1 MDNKTTKVEIIS
13 KTLGDIKIDNV
24 VSYDFISGA
33 IGIVSIEEGK
43 RIIDSFYL
51 KDIIEFATPGKIDD
65 PTGIV
70 PVTVEVTLN
79 DGKTVIVPDV
89 LKSAMNEYGYIVF
102 SQYTIIEKDG
112 SITTMDRHFF
122 EEKVIRIR
130 TIQPIQTINPQE
142 TVDDAVDE
150 AMDDSMISNIQETPA
165 PEVKTEVVE

>member
-33 IGIVSIEEGK
+33 IGVISINENK

-79 DGKTVIVPDV
+79 DGKKVTIPDV
-89 LKSAMNEYGYIVF
+89 LKSTMNEYGYIVF
-102 SQYTIIEKDG
+102 SQYTKIEEDSSII
-112 SITTMDRHFF
+112 TMDRHFF
-122 EEKVIRIR
+122 EEKVVRIR
-130 TIQPIQTINPQE
+130 TIQNIKSQE
-142 TVDDAVDE
+142 PEESE
-150 AMDDSMISNIQETPA
+150 A
-165 PEVKTEVVE
+165 KTEGLLKDDVVDNEAKETSETEVIE

>member
-33 IGIVSIEEGK
+33 IGVVSINENR

-79 DGKTVIVPDV
+79 DGKKVTVPDV
-89 LKSAMNEYGYIVF
+89 LKSTMNEYGYIVF

-130 TIQPIQTINPQE
+130 TIQNIKHQE
-142 TVDDAVDE
+142 IMEDA
-150 AMDDSMISNIQETPA
+150 MKDSNSIISDIQET
-165 PEVKTEVVE
+165 PEVKTEANE

>member
-1 MDNKTTKVEIIS
+1 MDNKTTTKVEIIS
-13 KTLGDIKIDNV
+13 KTLSDIKIDNV

-33 IGIVSIEEGK
+33 IGVISINENK

-79 DGKTVIVPDV
+79 DGKKITIPDV

-102 SQYTIIEKDG
+102 SQYTMIKEDSSII
-112 SITTMDRHFF
+112 TMDRHFF

-130 TIQPIQTINPQE
+130 TIQNIKSQE
-142 TVDDAVDE
+142 VVE
-150 AMDDSMISNIQETPA
+150 DSKKDSIISDIQETP
-165 PEVKTEVVE
+165 EVETEVVE

>member
-33 IGIVSIEEGK
+33 IGIVSIEEDK

-79 DGKTVIVPDV
+79 DGKKIIVPEV

-130 TIQPIQTINPQE
+130 TIQPIQNIKPQE
-142 TVDDAVDE
+142 TVDDAVD
-150 AMDDSMISNIQETPA
+150 DSMISDIQETPA

>member
-1 MDNKTTKVEIIS
+1 MDDKTTKVEIIS

-33 IGIVSIEEGK
+33 IGVVSINK
-43 RIIDSFYL
+43 NRRIIDSFYL

-79 DGKTVIVPDV
+79 DGKKVTVPDV
-89 LKSAMNEYGYIVF
+89 LKSTMNEYGYIVF
-102 SQYTIIEKDG
+102 SQYTMIEEDG

-130 TIQPIQTINPQE
+130 TIQNIKHQE
-142 TVDDAVDE
+142 IMEDA
-150 AMDDSMISNIQETPA
+150 MKDSNSIISDIQET

>member
-1 MDNKTTKVEIIS
+1 MDNKTKVEIIS

-33 IGIVSIEEGK
+33 IGVVSIEEGK

-79 DGKTVIVPDV
+79 DGKKIIVPDV

-130 TIQPIQTINPQE
+130 TIQNIKHQE
-142 TVDDAVDE
+142 IMEDA
-150 AMDDSMISNIQETPA
+150 MKDSNSIISDIQET

>member
-130 TIQPIQTINPQE
+130 TIQPIQTIKPQE
-142 TVDDAVDE
+142 TVDDAVD
-150 AMDDSMISNIQETPA
+150 DSMTSDIQETPA

>member
-1 MDNKTTKVEIIS
+1 MDNKTKKVEIIS

-33 IGIVSIEEGK
+33 IGVVSINENR

-79 DGKTVIVPDV
+79 DGKKVTVPDV
-89 LKSAMNEYGYIVF
+89 LKSTMNEYGYIVF
-102 SQYTIIEKDG
+102 SQYTMIEEDG

-130 TIQPIQTINPQE
+130 TIQNIKHQE
-142 TVDDAVDE
+142 IMEDA
-150 AMDDSMISNIQETPA
+150 MKDSNSIISDIQET

>member
-33 IGIVSIEEGK
+33 IGVVSINENK

-79 DGKTVIVPDV
+79 DGKKITIPDV

-102 SQYTIIEKDG
+102 SQYTMIEEDG

-130 TIQPIQTINPQE
+130 TIQNIKHQE
-142 TVDDAVDE
+142 IMEDA
-150 AMDDSMISNIQETPA
+150 MKDSNSIISDIQETP
-165 PEVKTEVVE
+165 EVETEVVE

>member
-1 MDNKTTKVEIIS
+1 M
-13 KTLGDIKIDNV
+13 
-24 VSYDFISGA
+24 
-33 IGIVSIEEGK
+33 
-43 RIIDSFYL
+43 
-51 KDIIEFATPGKIDD
+51 
-65 PTGIV
+65 

-79 DGKTVIVPDV
+79 DGKKIIVPDV

-130 TIQPIQTINPQE
+130 TIQPIQNIKPQE
-142 TVDDAVDE
+142 TVDDVIGESKIGD
-150 AMDDSMISNIQETPA
+150 IQETPA

>member
-33 IGIVSIEEGK
+33 IGVVSINENR

-79 DGKTVIVPDV
+79 DGKKVTVPDV
-89 LKSAMNEYGYIVF
+89 LKSTMNEYGYIVF
-102 SQYTIIEKDG
+102 SQYTMIEEDG

-130 TIQPIQTINPQE
+130 TIQNIKHQE
-142 TVDDAVDE
+142 IMEDA
-150 AMDDSMISNIQETPA
+150 MKDSNSIISDIQETP
-165 PEVKTEVVE
+165 EVETEANE

>member
-33 IGIVSIEEGK
+33 IGVVSINENR

-79 DGKTVIVPDV
+79 DGKKVTVPDV
-89 LKSAMNEYGYIVF
+89 LKSTMNEYGYIVF
-102 SQYTIIEKDG
+102 SQYTMIEEDG

-130 TIQPIQTINPQE
+130 TIQNIKHQE
-142 TVDDAVDE
+142 IMEDA
-150 AMDDSMISNIQETPA
+150 MKDSNSIISDIQET

>member
-33 IGIVSIEEGK
+33 IGVVSINENR

-51 KDIIEFATPGKIDD
+51 KDIIEFATSGKIDD

-79 DGKTVIVPDV
+79 DGKKVTIPDV
-89 LKSAMNEYGYIVF
+89 LKSTMKEYGYIVF
-102 SQYTIIEKDG
+102 SQYTMIEEDG

-130 TIQPIQTINPQE
+130 TIQNIKHQE
-142 TVDDAVDE
+142 IMEDA
-150 AMDDSMISNIQETPA
+150 MKDSNSIISDIQET

>member
-24 VSYDFISGA
+24 VSSDFISGA
-33 IGIVSIEEGK
+33 IGVVSINENR

-79 DGKTVIVPDV
+79 DGKKVTVPDV
-89 LKSAMNEYGYIVF
+89 LKSTMNEYGYIVF
-102 SQYTIIEKDG
+102 SQYTMIEEDG

-130 TIQPIQTINPQE
+130 TIQNIKHQE
-142 TVDDAVDE
+142 IMEDA
-150 AMDDSMISNIQETPA
+150 MKDSNSIISDIQET

>member
-33 IGIVSIEEGK
+33 IGVVSINENR

-79 DGKTVIVPDV
+79 DGKKVTVPDV
-89 LKSAMNEYGYIVF
+89 LKSTMNEYGYIVF
-102 SQYTIIEKDG
+102 SQYTMIEEDG

-130 TIQPIQTINPQE
+130 TIQNIKHQE
-142 TVDDAVDE
+142 IMEDAMKDNN
-150 AMDDSMISNIQETPA
+150 SIISDIQET
-165 PEVKTEVVE
+165 PEVKTEANE

>member
-33 IGIVSIEEGK
+33 IGVVSINENR

-79 DGKTVIVPDV
+79 DGKKVTIPDV
-89 LKSAMNEYGYIVF
+89 LKSTMNEYGYIVF
-102 SQYTIIEKDG
+102 SQYTMIEEDG

-130 TIQPIQTINPQE
+130 TIQNIKHQE
-142 TVDDAVDE
+142 IMEDA
-150 AMDDSMISNIQETPA
+150 MKDSNSIISDIQETP
-165 PEVKTEVVE
+165 EVETEANE

>member
-51 KDIIEFATPGKIDD
+51 KDIVEFATPGKIDD

-79 DGKTVIVPDV
+79 DGKKVTVPDV
-89 LKSAMNEYGYIVF
+89 LKSTMNEYGYIVF
-102 SQYTIIEKDG
+102 SQYTMIEEDG

-130 TIQPIQTINPQE
+130 TIQNIKHQE
-142 TVDDAVDE
+142 IMEDA
-150 AMDDSMISNIQETPA
+150 MKDSNSIISDIQET

>member
-33 IGIVSIEEGK
+33 IGVVSINENR

-79 DGKTVIVPDV
+79 DGKKVTVPDV
-89 LKSAMNEYGYIVF
+89 LKSTMNEYGYIVF
-102 SQYTIIEKDG
+102 SQYTMIEEDG

-130 TIQPIQTINPQE
+130 TIQNIKHHEIME
-142 TVDDAVDE
+142 DA
-150 AMDDSMISNIQETPA
+150 MKDSNSIISDIQET

>member
-33 IGIVSIEEGK
+33 IGVVSIEEGK

-79 DGKTVIVPDV
+79 DGKKITVPDV
-89 LKSAMNEYGYIVF
+89 LKSTMNEYGYIVF
-102 SQYTIIEKDG
+102 SQYTMIEEDG

-130 TIQPIQTINPQE
+130 TIQNIKHQE
-142 TVDDAVDE
+142 IMEDA
-150 AMDDSMISNIQETPA
+150 MKDSNSIISDIQETP
-165 PEVKTEVVE
+165 EVETEANE

>member
-89 LKSAMNEYGYIVF
+89 LKSAMNEYGYIIF

-130 TIQPIQTINPQE
+130 TIQPIQNIQPQE
-142 TVDDAVDE
+142 TADDAIGE
-150 AMDDSMISNIQETPA
+150 SKIDDIQETL
-165 PEVKTEVVE
+165 EVKPEAVE

>member
-89 LKSAMNEYGYIVF
+89 LKSAMNEYGYIIF

-130 TIQPIQTINPQE
+130 TIQNIKHQE
-142 TVDDAVDE
+142 IMEDA
-150 AMDDSMISNIQETPA
+150 MKDSNSIISDIQET

>member
-33 IGIVSIEEGK
+33 IGVVSINENK

-79 DGKTVIVPDV
+79 DGKKVTVPDV
-89 LKSAMNEYGYIVF
+89 LKSTMNEYGYIVF
-102 SQYTIIEKDG
+102 SQYTMIEEDG

-122 EEKVIRIR
+122 EEKVIHIR
-130 TIQPIQTINPQE
+130 TIQNIKHQE
-142 TVDDAVDE
+142 IMEDA
-150 AMDDSMISNIQETPA
+150 MKDSNSIISDIQETP
-165 PEVKTEVVE
+165 EVETEVVE

>member
-65 PTGIV
+65 PTDIV

-79 DGKTVIVPDV
+79 DGKKIIVPDV

-130 TIQPIQTINPQE
+130 TIQPIQNIKPQE
-142 TVDDAVDE
+142 TVDE
-150 AMDDSMISNIQETPA
+150 AMDDSMISDIQETPA

>member
-65 PTGIV
+65 STGIV

-79 DGKTVIVPDV
+79 DGKKIIVPDV

-130 TIQPIQTINPQE
+130 TITIQPIQNIKPQE
-142 TVDDAVDE
+142 TVDDARGESKIGD
-150 AMDDSMISNIQETPA
+150 IQETL
-165 PEVKTEVVE
+165 EVKTEAVE

>member
-33 IGIVSIEEGK
+33 IGVVSINENR

-79 DGKTVIVPDV
+79 DGKKVTVPDV
-89 LKSAMNEYGYIVF
+89 LKSTMNEYGYIVF
-102 SQYTIIEKDG
+102 SQYTMIEEDG

-130 TIQPIQTINPQE
+130 TIQNIKHQE
-142 TVDDAVDE
+142 IMEDA
-150 AMDDSMISNIQETPA
+150 MKDSNSIISDIQEA
-165 PEVKTEVVE
+165 PEIKTEVVE

>member
-1 MDNKTTKVEIIS
+1 MDNKTTNVEIIS

-33 IGIVSIEEGK
+33 IGVVSINENK

-79 DGKTVIVPDV
+79 DGKKITIPDV
-89 LKSAMNEYGYIVF
+89 LKSTMNEYGYIVF
-102 SQYTIIEKDG
+102 SQYTMIEEDG

-130 TIQPIQTINPQE
+130 TIQNIKSQE
-142 TVDDAVDE
+142 VVE
-150 AMDDSMISNIQETPA
+150 DSKKDSNSIISDIQETP
-165 PEVKTEVVE
+165 EVETEVVE

>member
-13 KTLGDIKIDNV
+13 KTLGNIKIDNV

-43 RIIDSFYL
+43 WIIDSFYL

-89 LKSAMNEYGYIVF
+89 LKSAMNEYGYIIF

-130 TIQPIQTINPQE
+130 TIQPIQNIQPQE
-142 TVDDAVDE
+142 TVDDAIGE
-150 AMDDSMISNIQETPA
+150 SKIDDIQETL
-165 PEVKTEVVE
+165 EVKPEAVE

>member
-33 IGIVSIEEGK
+33 IGVVSIEEGK

-65 PTGIV
+65 STGIV

-102 SQYTIIEKDG
+102 SQYTMIEEDG

-130 TIQPIQTINPQE
+130 TIQNIKHQQIME
-142 TVDDAVDE
+142 DA
-150 AMDDSMISNIQETPA
+150 MKDSIISDIQETP
-165 PEVKTEVVE
+165 EVETEVVE

>member
-33 IGIVSIEEGK
+33 IGVVSINENR

-79 DGKTVIVPDV
+79 DGKKVTVPDV
-89 LKSAMNEYGYIVF
+89 LKSTMNEYGYIVF

-130 TIQPIQTINPQE
+130 TIQNIKHQE
-142 TVDDAVDE
+142 IMEDA
-150 AMDDSMISNIQETPA
+150 MKDSNSIISDIQET

>member
-65 PTGIV
+65 STGIV

-79 DGKTVIVPDV
+79 DGKKIIVPDV

-130 TIQPIQTINPQE
+130 TIQPIQPQE
-142 TVDDAVDE
+142 TVDDA
-150 AMDDSMISNIQETPA
+150 MDDNMISDIQETPA
-165 PEVKTEVVE
+165 PEVKTEAVE

>member
-112 SITTMDRHFF
+112 SIITMDRHFF

-130 TIQPIQTINPQE
+130 TIQPIQTIKPQE
-142 TVDDAVDE
+142 TVDDAVD
-150 AMDDSMISNIQETPA
+150 DSMTSDIQETPA

>member
-33 IGIVSIEEGK
+33 IGVVSINENR

-79 DGKTVIVPDV
+79 DGKKITIPDV

-102 SQYTIIEKDG
+102 SQYTMIEEDG

-130 TIQPIQTINPQE
+130 TIQNIKHQE
-142 TVDDAVDE
+142 IMEDA
-150 AMDDSMISNIQETPA
+150 MKDSNSIISDIQETP
-165 PEVKTEVVE
+165 EVETEVVE

>member
-33 IGIVSIEEGK
+33 IGVVSINENR

-79 DGKTVIVPDV
+79 DGKKITIPDV

-102 SQYTIIEKDG
+102 SQYTIIEEDG

-130 TIQPIQTINPQE
+130 TIQNIKHQE
-142 TVDDAVDE
+142 IMEDA
-150 AMDDSMISNIQETPA
+150 MKDSNSIISDIQET
-165 PEVKTEVVE
+165 PEVKTEANE

>member
-33 IGIVSIEEGK
+33 IGVVSINENR

-70 PVTVEVTLN
+70 PVAVEVTLN
-79 DGKTVIVPDV
+79 DGKKVTVPDV
-89 LKSAMNEYGYIVF
+89 LKSTMNEYGYIVF
-102 SQYTIIEKDG
+102 SQYTMIEEDG

-130 TIQPIQTINPQE
+130 TIQNIKHQE
-142 TVDDAVDE
+142 IMEDA
-150 AMDDSMISNIQETPA
+150 MKDSNSIISDIQET

>member
-1 MDNKTTKVEIIS
+1 MIITMDNKSTNVEIIS

-33 IGIVSIEEGK
+33 IGVVSINENR

-79 DGKTVIVPDV
+79 DGKKVTVPDV
-89 LKSAMNEYGYIVF
+89 LKSTMNEYGYIVF
-102 SQYTIIEKDG
+102 SQYTMIEEDG

-130 TIQPIQTINPQE
+130 TIQNIKHQE
-142 TVDDAVDE
+142 IMEDA
-150 AMDDSMISNIQETPA
+150 MKDSNSIISDIQET

>member
-33 IGIVSIEEGK
+33 IGVVSINENR

-79 DGKTVIVPDV
+79 DGKKVTIPDV
-89 LKSAMNEYGYIVF
+89 LKSTMNEYGYIVF
-102 SQYTIIEKDG
+102 SQYTMIEEDG

-130 TIQPIQTINPQE
+130 TIQNIKHQE
-142 TVDDAVDE
+142 IMEDA
-150 AMDDSMISNIQETPA
+150 MKDSNSIISDIQET
-165 PEVKTEVVE
+165 PEVKTEANE

>member
-1 MDNKTTKVEIIS
+1 MDNKTTTKVEIIS

-33 IGIVSIEEGK
+33 IGVVSIEENK

-65 PTGIV
+65 PTDIV

-79 DGKTVIVPDV
+79 DGKKVTVPDV

-102 SQYTIIEKDG
+102 SQYTMFEDG
-112 SITTMDRHFF
+112 TITTMDRHFF
-122 EEKVIRIR
+122 EEKVVRIR
-130 TIQPIQTINPQE
+130 TIQNIKSQE
-142 TVDDAVDE
+142 PEESEAKTEGLLKDDVV
-150 AMDDSMISNIQETPA
+150 NN
-165 PEVKTEVVE
+165 EVKETSETEVAE